1 MTIRYDVTYY
11 SILRPLFQ
19 HHGTLETR
27 KSTGRCANIAGH
39 GSYYGKFW
47 INDWVSSRIH
57 KTERK
62 NKKRPCLNKKSI
74 RSSILKISILM
85 DKFLTNNHTSKLK
98 QYHDCCCWASYEVEV
113 YLTKSLLNAFCM
125 FKDKV

>member
-1 MTIRYDVTYY
+1 MMTIKYDVTYH
-11 SILRPLFQ
+11 SILRPVLQ

-74 RSSILKISILM
+74 RSSILKISNLM
-85 DKFLTNNHTSKLK
+85 DKSLSNNHNTLSNMIEL
-98 QYHDCCCWASYEVEV
+98 HFFVS
-113 YLTKSLLNAFCM
+113 
-125 FKDKV
+125 